1 VQFSGASFQLGGME
15 QVENQSADIL
25 LASSGKCNEAEGN

>member
-1 VQFSGASFQLGGME
+1 ME

-25 LASSGKCNEAEGN
+25 LASSGKSNEAEGN